1 MEKTGPYVYGN
12 VAENKYVL
20 IFFGKRTY
28 FSCLMK
34 NMVDLDRERWVR
46 VASIKKD
53 NIIWACNEENTQR
66 PQNV

>member
-34 NMVDLDRERWVR
+34 NMVDLDRER
-46 VASIKKD
+46 
-53 NIIWACNEENTQR
+53 
-66 PQNV
+66 

>member
-34 NMVDLDRERWVR
+34 NMMDLDRERDEYGWPVSR
-46 VASIKKD
+46 R
-53 NIIWACNEENTQR
+53 TT
-66 PQNV
+66 